1 VRPTTSTVRIGLDL
15 SPAAGHASPG
25 VARAALQLCA
35 ALERRGRVEVVRL
48 PPPPGRGVRRWRHHD
63 LARIASAARL
73 DALHSFTSA
82 VPLWAPCRRVQT
94 VHELPWL
101 HGEGENAGLRHRLWA
116 RLGARVAD
124 LVVTMTETVAAELRE
139 HCRPARLA
147 VVPWGVAPGVERD
160 AALVEALGL
169 RARGYVLVPGG
180 ARPKKLA
187 SAALAAL
194 DGRAAPA
201 LSRLEVAV
209 TGVGPVGATPPR
221 ARLRALGVVDERSM
235 EALVQHAACVA
246 VPSLSEGWSLP
257 VLEALVRGVPVVV
270 PAGSAQAEVAGEGGV
285 VAASRAP
292 DELGRALA
300 QAVEERDDPAR
311 VAARLAVAARR
322 DWDESARRMEEAWL
336 SLA

>member
-1 VRPTTSTVRIGLDL
+1 M
-15 SPAAGHASPG
+15 
-25 VARAALQLCA
+25 ARAALRLCA

-63 LARIASAARL
+63 LARLAASARL
-73 DALHSFTSA
+73 DVLHSFTSA
-82 VPLWAPCRRVQT
+82 FPLWAPCRRVQT

-101 HGEGENAGLRHRLWA
+101 HGEVENAGLRHRLWA
-116 RLGARVAD
+116 HLGARLAD

-160 AALVEALGL
+160 AAPLDALGL
-169 RARGYVLVPGG
+169 RPRGYVLVPGG
-180 ARPKKLA
+180 ARPKKQAL
-187 SAALAAL
+187 AALAAL
-194 DGRAAPA
+194 EASTHPA
-201 LSRLEVAV
+201 LSGLVVAT
-209 TGVGPVGATPPR
+209 TGAATASTR
-221 ARLRALGVVDERSM
+221 GEHARLRPLGVVDDATLES
-235 EALVQHAACVA
+235 LLQHAACLA

-270 PAGSAQAEVAGEGGV
+270 PAGSAQAEVAAEGGV

-292 DELGRALA
+292 DELARALA
-300 QAVEERDDPAR
+300 QAVAERDDPALS
-311 VAARLAVAARR
+311 AARRAVAARR
-322 DWDESARRMEEAWL
+322 SWDESARRMEEAWL